1 MGEGAGREG
10 LPGLMSGP
18 PEGLADH
25 LGELLR
31 LLDHSDVE
39 ELEVEHE
46 GGRLVIRRDVSDGQ
60 PRSTTA
66 APRSAPSAR
75 PETFVVTSPIVG
87 IFRRVTGGADPP
99 AEEGA
104 SIEAGRSIGAV
115 EAMRMLSRVQTDRA
129 GVVQEVLVRDGQ
141 PVEYGQPLVVLRAP

>member
-1 MGEGAGREG
+1 MTAPRDG
-10 LPGLMSGP
+10 LV
-18 PEGLADH
+18 DH

-46 GGRLVIRRDVSDGQ
+46 GGRLLIRRDLSNGQ
-60 PRSTTA
+60 AQTMPA
-66 APRSAPSAR
+66 APRPAPSAR
-75 PETFVVTSPIVG
+75 SETFVVTSPIVG
-87 IFRRVTGGADPP
+87 IFRRVTGGSDPP

-104 SIEAGRSIGAV
+104 TVEAGQAVGAV

-129 GVVQEVLVRDGQ
+129 GMIQEVLVRDGQ
-141 PVEYGQPLVVLRAP
+141 PVEYGQPLVVLKAP

>member
-1 MGEGAGREG
+1 MTA
-10 LPGLMSGP
+10 PHD
-18 PEGLADH
+18 GLADH

-46 GGRLVIRRDVSDGQ
+46 GGRLVIRRDLSTGQ
-60 PRSTTA
+60 VRTA
-66 APRSAPSAR
+66 PAPPPPALGAR

-87 IFRRVTGGADPP
+87 IFRRTAGGADPP

-104 SIEAGRSIGAV
+104 TLEAGHAVGAV
-115 EAMRMLSRVQTDRA
+115 EAMRMLSRVQTDRS